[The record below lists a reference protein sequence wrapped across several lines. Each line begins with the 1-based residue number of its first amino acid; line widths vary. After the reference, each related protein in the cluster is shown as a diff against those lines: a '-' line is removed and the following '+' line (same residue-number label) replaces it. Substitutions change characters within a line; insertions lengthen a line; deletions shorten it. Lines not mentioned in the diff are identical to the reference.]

1 MQQTFYE
8 EIPLTRQLGL
18 RVESYNG
25 ETLVLYAPLA
35 PNINHKQTAF
45 AGSLNAVI
53 TLAGWGLL
61 WLILKEEN
69 IAGKIVIQD
78 STINY
83 LQPVV
88 SDFRA
93 VCKRP
98 DFTQVQRF
106 LNILRK
112 KGVARL
118 ELQAVIE
125 TEPEKSVLVAFS
137 GRYVAHKLNL

>member
-1 MQQTFYE
+1 MQ
-8 EIPLTRQLGL
+8 
-18 RVESYNG
+18 VESYNG
-25 ETLVLYAPLA
+25 ETLILHAPLA

-88 SDFRA
+88 ADFRA
-93 VCKRP
+93 VCRRP
-98 DFTQVQRF
+98 DPAQLQRF
-106 LNILRK
+106 LNILKK

-118 ELQAVIE
+118 ELEAVIE
-125 TEPEKSVLVAFS
+125 TEPEKTLLVTFS
-137 GRYVAHKLNL
+137 GRYVAHKLKL